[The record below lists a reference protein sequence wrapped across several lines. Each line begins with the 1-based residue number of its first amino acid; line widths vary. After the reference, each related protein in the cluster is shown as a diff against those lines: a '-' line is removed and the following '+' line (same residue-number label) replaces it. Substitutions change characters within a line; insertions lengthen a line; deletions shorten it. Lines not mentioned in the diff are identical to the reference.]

1 MLAPQ
6 LDALESEV
14 FVGDADAFAMQLSD
28 GDPATVCCILLVKTC
43 RDPRRSK
50 TDLRPRPRR
59 GSARGQPQLV
69 FVVDANG
76 ALRLALGRP
85 DGTTDGCGLATVLAL
100 P

>member
-50 TDLRPRPRR
+50 TDLRPDP
-59 GSARGQPQLV
+59 GAEARA
-69 FVVDANG
+69 AN
-76 ALRLALGRP
+76 LNWSSWSTP
-85 DGTTDGCGLATVLAL
+85 TVLSAWRWAGL
-100 P
+100 MVPPTAAGSPLF